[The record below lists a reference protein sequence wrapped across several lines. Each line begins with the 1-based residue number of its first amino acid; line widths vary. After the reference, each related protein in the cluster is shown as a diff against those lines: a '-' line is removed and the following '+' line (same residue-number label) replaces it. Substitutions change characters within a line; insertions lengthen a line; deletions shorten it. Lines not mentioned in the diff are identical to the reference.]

1 MSIFIVAIVI
11 IVVATMISLAVSSN
25 TNKAVNQTKQNQE
38 TLMSRED
45 YKQELKELKQ
55 QIKIK
60 QKELENLV
68 YATEQAKRRT
78 IANLTVEQEEALEL
92 YEKLGIRIPVDI
104 VEELS
109 YSNYVT
115 YNNAVNFIETQRKI
129 WKSQLSVAVTK
140 GMR

>member
-45 YKQELKELKQ
+45 YKQEIKELKQ

-92 YEKLGIRIPVDI
+92 YEKTR
-104 VEELS
+104 
-109 YSNYVT
+109 Y
-115 YNNAVNFIETQRKI
+115 
-129 WKSQLSVAVTK
+129 
-140 GMR
+140 